1 MRKLKRSHDKG
12 SSCLKPRKV
21 SKGSASCISC
31 TTSTTHTDPVGLN
44 FDVNDLNSSETNEIS
59 STWANYLPQFVKRRM
74 AITGA
79 ATGTTNSS
87 SQGPRKNSLDSEI
100 SFSVRHVS
108 VESRRNSVDSQVS
121 EKEFVFIQYLVFKSV
136 SNFPL

>member
-1 MRKLKRSHDKG
+1 MPKHKVIAQTWAKRKEFEDKG
-12 SSCLKPRKV
+12 RLSITLYN
-21 SKGSASCISC
+21 
-31 TTSTTHTDPVGLN
+31 THTDPVGLN

-79 ATGTTNSS
+79 VTNGGTTNS

-108 VESRRNSVDSQVS
+108 VESRRNSVDSQVKFS
-121 EKEFVFIQYLVFKSV
+121 LNINNIL
-136 SNFPL
+136 